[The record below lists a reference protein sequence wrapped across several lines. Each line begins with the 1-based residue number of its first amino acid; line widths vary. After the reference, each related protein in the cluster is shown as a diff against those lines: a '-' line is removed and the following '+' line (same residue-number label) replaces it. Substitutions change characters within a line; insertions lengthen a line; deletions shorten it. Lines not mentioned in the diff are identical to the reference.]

1 MLIVYKNITRN
12 NNLLSLAIQN
22 KNIKTN
28 ISHPLT
34 EKKYNPNFSFFL
46 KENIY
51 IIKYGDSHDRMVVG
65 FITTY
70 AINAHHH

>member
-1 MLIVYKNITRN
+1 MEGVSLLEILIWVT
-12 NNLLSLAIQN
+12 LSVQ
-22 KNIKTN
+22 N

-46 KENIY
+46 KEKIY

-70 AINAHHH
+70 AISAHHPIYVLLE